1 MPWRKNKDKGKA
13 AGPADGPDTDA
24 AQPLSQRPEPGDPD
38 PGSQQRGRHEGFLQ
52 EDHEP
57 SPPEGTLQLPGAQ
70 QAEPDQGPGR
80 HAQRSLA
87 QGAQQQ
93 VTDDPG
99 SPDRAS
105 SQSALMPGPSSGSE
119 DMHSEIA
126 AGQAVMSAE
135 TDTEAPAPAPAAAPA
150 PAGGA
155 PASTQPD
162 SAPEPGRDA
171 PAQQDPAP
179 HGQADAAVPAAPA
192 RPQIPLTTQAPSADS
207 GDTGSLAFPEP
218 LVLGAMPTL
227 RPDPRGLPV
236 PDQVPGPVV
245 PDSVLDGADFE
256 GLLIRGA
263 SLRGDRHRHEATV
276 RQDSMGMWRIGTP
289 ETPAVLVCVTDGVS
303 SEPLSHRGAAEAC
316 RLLREAVALDVP
328 DLFKA
333 PAKHRLRPVW
343 ENIAQDICDRLIAV
357 AGYLAVAP
365 RALSTTL
372 AAALVEL
379 NPEDPAQRRCV
390 ILSVGDA
397 TAFLL
402 GDGEF
407 HPLLA
412 DPHDAA
418 ITSTATYALPTSRG
432 EVGVAAGVMGPGDVL
447 MVCTDG
453 MSNPMRNEDV
463 RAQLAEWWG
472 TGRVPSMAEFGW
484 QLSYRVKSYD
494 DDRTAVCVWGR

>member
-1 MPWRKNKDKGKA
+1 MPSQPGYQGPPWSDVQGQSTETDYQGQA
-13 AGPADGPDTDA
+13 ADA
-24 AQPLSQRPEPGDPD
+24 
-38 PGSQQRGRHEGFLQ
+38 SQQ
-52 EDHEP
+52 
-57 SPPEGTLQLPGAQ
+57 
-70 QAEPDQGPGR
+70 
-80 HAQRSLA
+80 
-87 QGAQQQ
+87 QQQ
-93 VTDDPG
+93 VTDDPAA
-99 SPDRAS
+99 PLDRATP
-105 SQSALMPGPSSGSE
+105 QSAFVPEPSDVSE
-119 DMHSEIA
+119 DLQTEDTVGRPA
-126 AGQAVMSAE
+126 MSTGTDIEAE
-135 TDTEAPAPAPAAAPA
+135 
-150 PAGGA
+150 AGGT

-162 SAPEPGRDA
+162 GEGTAPGPADGA
-171 PAQQDPAP
+171 PAQLDPAP
-179 HGQADAAVPAAPA
+179 HGRADTAVPAEPA
-192 RPQIPLTTQAPSADS
+192 RPQITLTTQAASTDS

-218 LVLGAMPTL
+218 TVIGAMPAV
-227 RPDPRGLPV
+227 RSDPRGLPV
-236 PDQVPGPVV
+236 PDQVPGAVV
-245 PDSVLDGADFE
+245 PDTVLDGADFE
-256 GLLIRGA
+256 GLAIRGA
-263 SLRGDRHRHEATV
+263 SLRGDRHRYEATV
-276 RQDSMGMWRIGTP
+276 RQDSMGMWRIGTQ
-289 ETPAVLVCVTDGVS
+289 ETAAVLVCVTDGVS

-316 RLLREAVALDVP
+316 RLLRDAVALDVP
-328 DLFKA
+328 DLLKA
-333 PAKHRLRPVW
+333 QAKRRLIPVW
-343 ENIAQDICDRLIAV
+343 ENIAQDISDRLTAV

-379 NPEDPAQRRCV
+379 NPEDPAQRRYV

-407 HPLLA
+407 SPLLA

-418 ITSTATYALPTSRG
+418 ITSTATYALPTSIG

-494 DDRTAVCVWGR
+494 DDRTAVCVWGRQR